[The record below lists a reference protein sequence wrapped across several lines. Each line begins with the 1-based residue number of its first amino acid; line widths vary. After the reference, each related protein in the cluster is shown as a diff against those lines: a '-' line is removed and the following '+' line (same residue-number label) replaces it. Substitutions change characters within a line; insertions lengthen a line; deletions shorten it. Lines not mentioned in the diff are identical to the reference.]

1 MASISTYA
9 IDQILSVRDKVI
21 GTDVAGT
28 VTKNY
33 ELGDIISFFNKSGL
47 IETLASSF
55 EYAGQP
61 VSSSAR
67 VDGTISFDP
76 PTASSV
82 SFSSI
87 TSLLI
92 TSKDLAGVD
101 LSSYYPKLIGSR
113 VLIQKSGDPSKF
125 GIYNLTASTSSSKF
139 SNVHDISLTHVF
151 GNSSLESESNYLISL
166 MQYDYLSA
174 TDKHYAFTDHTQAN
188 PSAIWTINH
197 GLNKFPSVT
206 VVDSAGTQVL
216 GDVQHIDNDNLT
228 ITFVNQFSGKAY
240 LN

>member
-9 IDQILSVRDKVI
+9 IDQILSIRDKVI

-33 ELGDIISFFNKSGL
+33 ELGDIISFFNKKGL
-47 IETLASSF
+47 VETLASSF

-61 VSSSAR
+61 ASSSAR

-92 TSKDLAGVD
+92 TSKDLADAD
-101 LSSYYPKLIGSR
+101 LSSYYTKLIGSR
-113 VLIQKSGDPSKF
+113 ILIQKSGDPSKF
-125 GIYNLTASTSSSKF
+125 GIYNLTASTSSVKF

-151 GNSSLESESNYLISL
+151 GNSSLENESNYLISL
-166 MQYDYLSA
+166 LQYDYLAA
-174 TDKHYAFTDHTQAN
+174 TDKHFEFTQAS
-188 PSAIWTINH
+188 PSITWTVNH
-197 GLNKFPSVT
+197 DLNKFPSVT
-206 VVDSAGTQVL
+206 VVDSAGTQVF
-216 GDVQHIDNDNLT
+216 GDVDHTDNDNLT
-228 ITFVNQFSGKAY
+228 ITFINQFSGKAY

>member
-9 IDQILSVRDKVI
+9 IDQILSIRDKVI

-33 ELGDIISFFNKSGL
+33 ELGDIISFFNKKGL
-47 IETLASSF
+47 VETLASSF

-61 VSSSAR
+61 ASSSAR

-92 TSKDLAGVD
+92 TSKDLADAD
-101 LSSYYPKLIGSR
+101 LSSYYTKLIGSR
-113 VLIQKSGDPSKF
+113 ILIQKSGDSSKF
-125 GIYNLTASTSSSKF
+125 GIYNLTASTSSVKF

-151 GNSSLESESNYLISL
+151 GNSSLENESNYLISL
-166 MQYDYLSA
+166 LQYDYLSA
-174 TDKHYAFTDHTQAN
+174 TDKHFEFTQAS
-188 PSAIWTINH
+188 PSITWTVNH
-197 GLNKFPSVT
+197 DLNKFPSVT
-206 VVDSAGTQVL
+206 VVDSAGTQVF
-216 GDVQHIDNDNLT
+216 GDVDHTDNDNLT
-228 ITFVNQFSGKAY
+228 ITFINQFSGKAY

>member
-9 IDQILSVRDKVI
+9 IDQILSIRDKVI

-33 ELGDIISFFNKSGL
+33 ELGDIISFFNKKGL
-47 IETLASSF
+47 VETLASSF

-61 VSSSAR
+61 ASSSAR

-92 TSKDLAGVD
+92 TSKDLADAD
-101 LSSYYPKLIGSR
+101 LSSYYTKLIGSR
-113 VLIQKSGDPSKF
+113 ILIQKSGDPSKF

-151 GNSSLESESNYLISL
+151 GNSSLENESNYLIS
-166 MQYDYLSA
+166 
-174 TDKHYAFTDHTQAN
+174 
-188 PSAIWTINH
+188 AIV
-197 GLNKFPSVT
+197 F
-206 VVDSAGTQVL
+206 
-216 GDVQHIDNDNLT
+216 
-228 ITFVNQFSGKAY
+228 
-240 LN
+240 

>member
-9 IDQILSVRDKVI
+9 IDQILSIRDKVI

-33 ELGDIISFFNKSGL
+33 ELGDIISFFNKKGL
-47 IETLASSF
+47 VETLASSF

-61 VSSSAR
+61 ASSSAR

-92 TSKDLAGVD
+92 TSKDLADAD
-101 LSSYYPKLIGSR
+101 LSSYYTKLIGSR
-113 VLIQKSGDPSKF
+113 ILIQKSGDPSKF

-151 GNSSLESESNYLISL
+151 GNSSLENESNYLISL
-166 MQYDYLSA
+166 LQYDYLSA
-174 TDKHYAFTDHTQAN
+174 TDKHFEFTQAS
-188 PSAIWTINH
+188 PSITWTVNH
-197 GLNKFPSVT
+197 DLNKFPSVT
-206 VVDSAGTQVL
+206 VVDSAGTQVF
-216 GDVQHIDNDNLT
+216 GDVDHTDNDNLT
-228 ITFVNQFSGKAY
+228 ITFINQFSGKAY

>member
-9 IDQILSVRDKVI
+9 IDQILSIRDKVI

-33 ELGDIISFFNKSGL
+33 ELGDIISFFNKKGL
-47 IETLASSF
+47 VETLASSF

-61 VSSSAR
+61 ASSSAR

-92 TSKDLAGVD
+92 TSKDLADAD
-101 LSSYYPKLIGSR
+101 LSSYYTKLIGSR
-113 VLIQKSGDPSKF
+113 ILIQKSGDPSKF
-125 GIYNLTASTSSSKF
+125 GIYNLTASTSSVKF

-151 GNSSLESESNYLISL
+151 GNSSLENESNYLISL
-166 MQYDYLSA
+166 LQYDYLSA
-174 TDKHYAFTDHTQAN
+174 TDKHFEFTQAS
-188 PSAIWTINH
+188 PSITWTVNH
-197 GLNKFPSVT
+197 DLNKFPSVT
-206 VVDSAGTQVL
+206 VVDSAGTQVF
-216 GDVQHIDNDNLT
+216 GDVDHTDNDNLT
-228 ITFVNQFSGKAY
+228 ITFINQFSGKAY

>member
-92 TSKDLAGVD
+92 TSKDLADAD
-101 LSSYYPKLIGSR
+101 LSSYYTKLIGSR
-113 VLIQKSGDPSKF
+113 ILIQKSGDPSKF
-125 GIYNLTASTSSSKF
+125 GIYNLTASTSSVKF

-151 GNSSLESESNYLISL
+151 GNSSLENESNYLISL
-166 MQYDYLSA
+166 LQYDYLSA
-174 TDKHYAFTDHTQAN
+174 TDKHFEFTQAS
-188 PSAIWTINH
+188 PSITWTVNH
-197 GLNKFPSVT
+197 DLNKFPSVT
-206 VVDSAGTQVL
+206 VVDSAGTQVF
-216 GDVQHIDNDNLT
+216 GDVDHIDNDNLT
-228 ITFVNQFSGKAY
+228 ITFINQFSGKAY

>member
-113 VLIQKSGDPSKF
+113 ILIQKSGDPSKF
-125 GIYNLTASTSSSKF
+125 GIYNLTASTSSVKF

-151 GNSSLESESNYLISL
+151 GNSSLENESNYLISL
-166 MQYDYLSA
+166 LQYDYLAA
-174 TDKHYAFTDHTQAN
+174 TDKHFEFTQAS
-188 PSAIWTINH
+188 PSITWTVNH
-197 GLNKFPSVT
+197 DLNKFPSVT
-206 VVDSAGTQVL
+206 VVDSAGTQVF
-216 GDVQHIDNDNLT
+216 GDVDHTDNDNLT
-228 ITFVNQFSGKAY
+228 ITFINQFSGKAY

>member
-9 IDQILSVRDKVI
+9 IDQIITVRDKVI
-21 GTDVAGT
+21 GTDSAGT
-28 VTKNY
+28 ITKNFD
-33 ELGDIISFFNKSGL
+33 LGDIISFLNSSGL
-47 IETLASSF
+47 IESGNSQF
-55 EYAGQP
+55 KYDGQP
-61 VSSSAR
+61 LSTSTR

-76 PTASSV
+76 PTLSSV

-87 TSLLI
+87 SNLLI
-92 TSKDLAGVD
+92 TSKDVAGRD
-101 LSSYYPKLIGSR
+101 LSSYYDSLVDSR
-113 VLIQKSGDPSKF
+113 VIIQKSGDPSKF
-125 GIYNLTASTSSSKF
+125 GIYNWLSSTSSSKF
-139 SNVHDISLTHVF
+139 PNVYDISLYHVF
-151 GNSSLESESNYLISL
+151 GNSSLENESNYLISL
-166 MQYDYLSA
+166 LQYDYLSS
-174 TDKHYAFTDHTQAN
+174 TDKHYAFNQAS
-188 PSAIWTINH
+188 PSASWTINH